1 MADSIAFA
9 VTNLAANAVVVADVD
24 IANSR
29 FNPPDRTRKIS
40 LYVVINLANGVRF
53 TSGVAGTDHVSDVPG
68 FFDTNLALSTRDNL
82 LGSYYALPN
91 QRFFVGYREMTG
103 VATTDIQGLLILE

>member
-9 VTNLAANAVVVADVD
+9 VTNLAANATVTADTD

-40 LYVVINLANGVRF
+40 LYVVINAANGVNF
-53 TSGVAGTDHVSDVPG
+53 TSGVAGVDHVADVPG
-68 FFDTNLALSTRDNL
+68 FFNTNLALSTRDNL
-82 LGSYYALPN
+82 LGSYYALAN
-91 QRFFVGYREMTG
+91 QRFFVGYRETGG